1 MPTESISSTDQHGLA
16 MTAPSDGIAL
26 YDATLSHLLPYDA
39 GLLDL
44 LGRLNEEHPDMA
56 MTHVMTGYLT
66 LTSTDQPDVA
76 GAAEAVT
83 QLRAISMNEREAA
96 HERALAAW
104 VGGDWHGASA
114 RLDDLLQRWPADLL
128 ALLVGHQL
136 DFFLGDA
143 ANLRDRP
150 ARSLMSIDSE
160 HPHAGFAR
168 GMMSFGLEESG
179 SYEAAEDLGRQ
190 ALAVNP
196 RDVWAVHAVT
206 HANEM
211 RGRVDDGIRFLRGR
225 ADDWAAGNLFTV
237 HNWWHL
243 ALFHLEAGQHDEV
256 LAIYDREIHHAESMG
271 VPLEM
276 LDASALLWR
285 LMLDGVDTGGR
296 FETLADAWAARS
308 AAEPWYAFNDLHAVL
323 ALVGAGRIADAAAV
337 VERLQAYVDANSA
350 TSNAMMTATVGL
362 PACRAIVAY
371 GTGQYA
377 QAVRELAPIRRIS
390 SRFGGSHAQRD
401 VLQRT
406 LLDAAIADGQH
417 DVARVLVSERLTTR
431 DTSVYGWTRQAR
443 LMRAMGR
450 IDDADV
456 AEQRARSNRE
466 RFAAAG

>member
-1 MPTESISSTDQHGLA
+1 MPTWSDSGTDQHGLT
-16 MTAPSDGIAL
+16 MTAPSEGVAL
-26 YDATLSHLLPYDA
+26 YDSTLSHLLPYDA
-39 GLLDL
+39 GLLEL
-44 LGRLNEEHPDMA
+44 LGRLNDEHPDMA
-56 MTHVMTGYLT
+56 MTNVMTGYLT

-76 GAAEAVT
+76 GAADALT
-83 QLRAISMNEREAA
+83 QLRATTMNEREAA

-104 VGGDWHGASA
+104 VSGDWHGAA
-114 RLDDLLQRWPADLL
+114 ALLDDLLQRWPADLL

-160 HPHAGFAR
+160 HPHAGFVH
-168 GMMSFGLEESG
+168 GMLSFGLEESG
-179 SYEAAEDLGRQ
+179 HYEAAEDVGMQ

-211 RGRVDDGIRFLRGR
+211 RGRVDDGIRFLRAR
-225 ADDWAAGNLFTV
+225 AADWAAGNLFAV

-243 ALFHLEAGQHDEV
+243 ALFHLEAGQHDDV
-256 LAIYDREIHHAESMG
+256 LAIYDHEIHHAESMG

-285 LMLDGVDTGGR
+285 LKLDGVDTGDR
-296 FETLADAWAARS
+296 FDTLADAWAGR
-308 AAEPWYAFNDLHAVL
+308 AATAPWYAFNDLHAVL

-337 VERLQAYVDANSA
+337 VDRLDAYVKSGIGG
-350 TSNAMMTATVGL
+350 SNVMMTATVGL

-371 GTGQYA
+371 GKGRYGD
-377 QAVRELAPIRRIS
+377 AVRELAPIRRIS

-406 LLDAAIADGQH
+406 LLDAALADGQH
-417 DVARVLVSERLTTR
+417 DVARMLVSERLTSR
-431 DTSVYGWTRQAR
+431 DTSVYGWAR
-443 LMRAMGR
+443 RAQLMRAMGR
-450 IDDADV
+450 ATDADI
-456 AEQRARSNRE
+456 ADEQALTYRQ